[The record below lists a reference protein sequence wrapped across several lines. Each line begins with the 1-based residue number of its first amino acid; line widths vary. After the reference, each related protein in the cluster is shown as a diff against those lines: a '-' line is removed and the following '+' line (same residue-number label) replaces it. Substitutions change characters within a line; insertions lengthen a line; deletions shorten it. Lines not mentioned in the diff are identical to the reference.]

1 MKHVENVD
9 LKDTIARSYF
19 VTLSL
24 LPILLVAAL
33 GFTLFVDFLGTQA
46 DEIARLVRDLE
57 LQCESEIGF
66 PHSGGGFF
74 KCADFLPKIVL
85 FFVLVFSWI
94 AVSSIVTIRLFE
106 FVPAKSLRLP
116 ITVFVAASVPALLL
130 IKYLLVVQ
138 AVSSFAIL
146 YGVEALLLILFV
158 FFYFDSLSE
167 FARRTPV
174 MLLIMIGCVTI
185 FVAMSL
191 TFAFYDPNLFSS
203 LGTLNTIMLYVTL
216 VYAFLGGLFFYSRE
230 TGIPWITGLAV
241 WVLIV
246 NFSGWNHREPI
257 EMEKVSADNQ
267 VTGDEQFLKWLAARR
282 DAEKYKARDEAYP
295 VYIVA
300 AAGGGTYAA
309 IRTAYMLA
317 YLQKVCPSLAHHTFA
332 ISSVSGGGLG
342 ALAFVAQQ
350 KANDTGDLPPC
361 APPTEFGKV
370 NDDPINIAPP
380 EPTVLDRFFSKDLL
394 STLVGSGLF
403 PDMLQ
408 RIVPRPIVELDRS
421 IAFRNALGQHW
432 VDALHPQTASPR
444 LAAAAQPGSGCTPES
459 FFNDCEIT
467 TYWKPEGDVP
477 ILIFNA
483 THVDTGAPIV
493 LSNLSEGFY
502 PPTANVNRREFL
514 TRTIRLIDAA
524 SLSARYP
531 VVLPAGFL
539 PEDVTAKR
547 WFRLVD
553 GGYFD
558 TSGLITADA
567 IKSHIEA
574 IATANNLKVKVRMIF
589 LGERNE
595 PSPKAPASPAQMS
608 NAASIQAQLPVLPG
622 ANDDT
627 PVGSEIG
634 AHFLALIEAGYQRT
648 NFVVNR
654 FLKTVDNTLAFRW
667 EPEAK
672 SDARR
677 YCQDV
682 PLAWYLAP
690 CTLELTRSR
699 LDDTLIAST
708 KELEALRADLAQ

>member
-1 MKHVENVD
+1 
-9 LKDTIARSYF
+9 
-19 VTLSL
+19 
-24 LPILLVAAL
+24 
-33 GFTLFVDFLGTQA
+33 
-46 DEIARLVRDLE
+46 
-57 LQCESEIGF
+57 
-66 PHSGGGFF
+66 
-74 KCADFLPKIVL
+74 
-85 FFVLVFSWI
+85 
-94 AVSSIVTIRLFE
+94 
-106 FVPAKSLRLP
+106 
-116 ITVFVAASVPALLL
+116 
-130 IKYLLVVQ
+130 
-138 AVSSFAIL
+138 
-146 YGVEALLLILFV
+146 
-158 FFYFDSLSE
+158 
-167 FARRTPV
+167 
-174 MLLIMIGCVTI
+174 
-185 FVAMSL
+185 
-191 TFAFYDPNLFSS
+191 
-203 LGTLNTIMLYVTL
+203 
-216 VYAFLGGLFFYSRE
+216 
-230 TGIPWITGLAV
+230 
-241 WVLIV
+241 
-246 NFSGWNHREPI
+246 
-257 EMEKVSADNQ
+257 
-267 VTGDEQFLKWLAARR
+267 
-282 DAEKYKARDEAYP
+282 
-295 VYIVA
+295 
-300 AAGGGTYAA
+300 
-309 IRTAYMLA
+309 
-317 YLQKVCPSLAHHTFA
+317 
-332 ISSVSGGGLG
+332 
-342 ALAFVAQQ
+342 
-350 KANDTGDLPPC
+350 
-361 APPTEFGKV
+361 
-370 NDDPINIAPP
+370 
-380 EPTVLDRFFSKDLL
+380 
-394 STLVGSGLF
+394 
-403 PDMLQ
+403 MLQ

-432 VDALHPQTASPR
+432 VDALHPQAASPR
-444 LAAAAQPGSGCTPES
+444 FAAAQPGSGCTPES

-531 VVLPAGFL
+531 VALPAGFL

-558 TSGLITADA
+558 TSGLITAEA

-608 NAASIQAQLPVLPG
+608 NAASIQAQLPTLPG

-627 PVGSEIG
+627 PIGSEIG

-708 KELEALRADLAQ
+708 KELDALRTDLAQ